1 MDVRLDALKQTSAS
15 LTYLVSV
22 EMDALAS
29 QLDARLIDGL
39 RNGVAQKFEYTFE
52 PCWKCI
58 KDFLKQQEGIDEA
71 TPKKIIKAFHLSG
84 YVIEDDYLSLLRAID
99 DRNLLSHNYDEA
111 TFAGILSRIP
121 DYARLI
127 ERIIPELDS
136 VSKPT

>member
-1 MDVRLDALKQTSAS
+1 MDVRLSALKQASAS

-22 EMDALAS
+22 DMDALVS

-52 PCWKCI
+52 LYWKCM

-71 TPKKIIKAFHLSG
+71 TPKKLIKAFHLAG
-84 YVIEDDYLSLLRAID
+84 YVIEDDFLTLHIAID
-99 DRNLLSHNYDEA
+99 DRNLQSHNDNEA
-111 TFAGILSRIP
+111 TFTVILSRIP

-127 ERIIPELDS
+127 ERVIPVLET
-136 VSKPT
+136 VSEQP